1 MNKIVLEIRN
11 LPKIKLIDGKEFE
24 TFDLYD
30 FKEGLW
36 ISKISITLDN
46 KLIMNSNH
54 FINLINDTGQEDGD
68 YPIKRKPHKIYSRI
82 VNNYYNIVKNT
93 LPPLIINDR
102 CIFLHNSFSTG
113 NAGHDLFC
121 IIDTLRKYKDT
132 DIKFVLFDEI
142 YNNNYNIIKLFIS
155 DDRIIKI
162 KAGQIYNFKK
172 QVFNVE
178 QSVHNVCDYKNI
190 TDEILY
196 KVNKI
201 CCTIY
206 NKENLKKKVILIKN
220 NNQDFIV
227 RKDDC
232 FNATLLFDYLRDN
245 DWYICNPEKD
255 DFFSMVYTLMNASV
269 IITGQNGIS
278 CCNQIFYNLHAEII
292 GYKVNVKDN
301 ILKLMDKN
309 VIELDNMCN
318 GYYYNIMKKV
328 IVSPLIITQEVVNQ
342 FKKLFEYYEVPDI
355 KNLSVYYGTRNLY
368 IDKEC
373 KKDLNGI
380 KYGEII
386 NFNNAVDLFNKTD
399 DCQQLI
405 YHIPSKRAYGMKAI
419 TMSYSENDFITI
431 TKNIT

>member
-1 MNKIVLEIRN
+1 
-11 LPKIKLIDGKEFE
+11 
-24 TFDLYD
+24 
-30 FKEGLW
+30 
-36 ISKISITLDN
+36 
-46 KLIMNSNH
+46 MNSNH

-142 YNNNYNIIKLFIS
+142 YKNNNYNIIKLFIS

-172 QVFNVE
+172 QVFNIE
-178 QSVHNVCDYKNI
+178 QGVHNVCDYKNI

-206 NKENLKKKVILIKN
+206 NKENLNKKVILIKN
-220 NNQDFIV
+220 NNRDFIV

-232 FNATLLFDYLRDN
+232 FNATLLD
-245 DWYICNPEKD
+245 
-255 DFFSMVYTLMNASV
+255 
-269 IITGQNGIS
+269 
-278 CCNQIFYNLHAEII
+278 
-292 GYKVNVKDN
+292 
-301 ILKLMDKN
+301 
-309 VIELDNMCN
+309 
-318 GYYYNIMKKV
+318 
-328 IVSPLIITQEVVNQ
+328 
-342 FKKLFEYYEVPDI
+342 
-355 KNLSVYYGTRNLY
+355 
-368 IDKEC
+368 
-373 KKDLNGI
+373 
-380 KYGEII
+380 
-386 NFNNAVDLFNKTD
+386 
-399 DCQQLI
+399 
-405 YHIPSKRAYGMKAI
+405 
-419 TMSYSENDFITI
+419 
-431 TKNIT
+431 